1 MVCACCLMPGGIA
14 APILKSRTAV
24 PSEEEQ
30 AKMLQV
36 EDLGLEGSQ

>member
-1 MVCACCLMPGGIA
+1 MPGGVA
-14 APILKSRTAV
+14 TPILKSRTAV